1 MRCSFYLLCTV
12 QFLATFALMLLI
24 PAMPLYL
31 QQLNQ
36 GETLSGLWSAA
47 AIAAP
52 AIGALISAPLIGKG
66 CDRLGYKPML
76 MITQGNFVLSLFVMA
91 LADTLYGFLAA
102 RLLLGFAGISLVLT
116 VFFSHAGYRSEALQL
131 SSQQRAIA
139 LACLSGPLFGG
150 YALDQFGVRQLLF
163 FTACSSAL
171 VWFCSGW
178 VVPGKVHKLQP
189 KTEPS
194 PASSLWSLPLLCW
207 LCAGSAAQAGA
218 FALVVAF
225 ALYCQ
230 PLWQHLEYQA
240 TLIGGLHACAWFA
253 TFLFAGFWGQRN
265 QLGGLSR
272 NYALAALGCAV
283 ALMVIPFSNL
293 LWWMVAARLLQG
305 ACFAALPQT
314 LFLQVGQLCPAS
326 ARGAALGLARSS
338 QVIGQILGPLS
349 VALCYDQFGAS
360 VVLWPVVLWFLTA
373 AFSVVLPNL
382 FHSTYFKA
390 TSK

>member
-1 MRCSFYLLCTV
+1 MRRSFYLLCTV

-36 GETLSGLWSAA
+36 GVALSGFWPAA

-52 AIGALISAPLIGKG
+52 AVGALFSAPLIGKG
-66 CDRLGYKPML
+66 CDLLGHKLML
-76 MITQGNFVLSLFVMA
+76 MITQGTFVLALFAMA
-91 LADTLYGFLAA
+91 LADTVSGFLAA

-116 VFFSHAGYRSEALQL
+116 VFFSHAGFRSEALQL
-131 SSQQRAIA
+131 ASQQRAIA
-139 LACLSGPLFGG
+139 LACLSGPLLGG
-150 YALDQFGVRQLLF
+150 YALDQFGIQQLLF
-163 FTACSSAL
+163 FTACTSVL
-171 VWFCSGW
+171 IWFCSGW
-178 VVPGKVHKLQP
+178 LVPGKVHQLQHQA
-189 KTEPS
+189 ESS

-240 TLIGGLHACAWFA
+240 TLIGGLHATAWFA
-253 TFLFAGFWGQRN
+253 TFVCAGFWGQHN
-265 QLGGLSR
+265 QHGRLSR

-283 ALMVIPFSNL
+283 ALLIMPFSTQ
-293 LWWMVAARLLQG
+293 LWWFAAARLLQG

-326 ARGAALGLARSS
+326 ERGAALGLARSS
-338 QVIGQILGPLS
+338 QVTGQILGPLS
-349 VALCYDQFGAS
+349 VAFCYDQFGAS
-360 VVLWPVVLWFLTA
+360 FVLWPVVLWFLAA
-373 AFSVVLPNL
+373 AFCVVCPTLLN
-382 FHSTYFKA
+382 STYFKA
-390 TSK
+390 ISK